1 MGQGVRA
8 MRELSAER
16 IKFYQNVV
24 ETCKAEFKSIN
35 AEIERIV
42 NEARERVGEFERDK
56 ESALMVYAGACRRLG
71 IQNEFEQEEGEE
83 QS

>member
-1 MGQGVRA
+1 

-16 IKFYQNVV
+16 NDFYQNVV
-24 ETCKAEFKSIN
+24 ETCKAEFKSLN

-56 ESALMVYAGACRRLG
+56 ESALMVYSGACRRLG
-71 IQNEFEQEEGEE
+71 VVNEFEQEEGTEE
-83 QS
+83 ES

>member
-1 MGQGVRA
+1 

-16 IKFYQNVV
+16 TDFYQKLV

-42 NEARERVGEFERDK
+42 NEARERVGEYERDK

-71 IQNEFEQEEGEE
+71 VENEFEQEEGTEDE
-83 QS
+83 S